1 VPLIGRLP
9 ADVPADL
16 SSPPAYDAGMRKP
29 DPERIYLA
37 RRAAI
42 LSILTGSGA
51 SGERAETLVT
61 AWEAEATARGLP
73 RDSASFWSGAVD
85 WIADRRWGGR
95 RVMHGA

>member
-1 VPLIGRLP
+1 VLKRV
-9 ADVPADL
+9 AT
-16 SSPPAYDAGMRKP
+16 PPQLWVISFTGPKP

-73 RDSASFWSGAVD
+73 RDAASFWSGAVD

>member
-1 VPLIGRLP
+1 
-9 ADVPADL
+9 
-16 SSPPAYDAGMRKP
+16 MRKP

-42 LSILTGSGA
+42 LSILTGSSTPA
-51 SGERAETLVT
+51 QRAEALVT

-73 RDSASFWSGAVD
+73 QDAASFWSGAVD

-95 RVMHGA
+95 RVIHGA